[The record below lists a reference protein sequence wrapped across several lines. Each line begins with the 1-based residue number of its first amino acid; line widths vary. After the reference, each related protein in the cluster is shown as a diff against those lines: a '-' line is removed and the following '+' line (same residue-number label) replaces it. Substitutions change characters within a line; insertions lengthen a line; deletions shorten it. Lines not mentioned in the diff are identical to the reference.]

1 MAAVSTS
8 RRSLTGLLLIIAGVL
23 LLLAI
28 ILPLAGLSVA
38 WLGGLGYLALA
49 VALIVFAVGGVNA
62 TLTKVLLIVSGI
74 GWAVLALG
82 AFGLALPSI
91 LVLIAAIVAG
101 VGTVV
106 AAIVL
111 YVGKEI
117 TNLTAIV
124 FIATA
129 IVYAIL
135 VLAPLA
141 NLALG
146 TFGTVLALLF
156 ALGVLVTGILLA
168 RVQGARGR

>member
-28 ILPLAGLSVA
+28 ILPLAGLAVS

-49 VALIVFAVGGVNA
+49 VALIVFAIGGVNA

-117 TNLTAIV
+117 RNLP
-124 FIATA
+124 
-129 IVYAIL
+129 AIL
-135 VLAPLA
+135 LIITAVLGLLVLLPSFGVAALA
-141 NLALG
+141 G
-146 TFGTVLALLF
+146 TLYTIIQVAF
-156 ALGVLVTGILLA
+156 AVGLIVTGYLFT
-168 RVQGARGR
+168 RKEGR

>member
-28 ILPLAGLSVA
+28 ILPLAGLAVS

-49 VALIVFAVGGVNA
+49 VALIVFAIGGVNA

-117 TNLTAIV
+117 RNLP
-124 FIATA
+124 
-129 IVYAIL
+129 AIL
-135 VLAPLA
+135 LIITAVLGLLVLLPSFGVAALA
-141 NLALG
+141 G
-146 TFGTVLALLF
+146 TLYTIIQVAF
-156 ALGVLVTGILLA
+156 AVGLIVTGYLFT
-168 RVQGARGR
+168 RKESR

>member
-28 ILPLAGLSVA
+28 ILPLAGLAVS

-49 VALIVFAVGGVNA
+49 AALIVFGIGGINA

-74 GWAVLALG
+74 GWAVLALAG
-82 AFGLALPSI
+82 FGLALPSI

-117 TNLTAIV
+117 KNLPALLLIITAV
-124 FIATA
+124 LGL
-129 IVYAIL
+129 L
-135 VLAPLA
+135 VLLPSFGVTALA
-141 NLALG
+141 G
-146 TFGTVLALLF
+146 TLYTIIAVAF
-156 ALGVLVTGILLA
+156 AVGLVVTGYLFT
-168 RVQGARGR
+168 RKEGR

>member
-28 ILPLAGLSVA
+28 ILPLAGLAVS

-62 TLTKVLLIVSGI
+62 TLTKVLLIVSGVA
-74 GWAVLALG
+74 WAVLALG
-82 AFGLALPSI
+82 AFGLALPSV

-117 TNLTAIV
+117 RNL
-124 FIATA
+124 
-129 IVYAIL
+129 
-135 VLAPLA
+135 P
-141 NLALG
+141 
-146 TFGTVLALLF
+146 ALLF
-156 ALGVLVTGILLA
+156 IITAVLGLLVLLPSFGVAALAGTLYTIIQVAFAVGLIVTGYLFT
-168 RVQGARGR
+168 RKESR